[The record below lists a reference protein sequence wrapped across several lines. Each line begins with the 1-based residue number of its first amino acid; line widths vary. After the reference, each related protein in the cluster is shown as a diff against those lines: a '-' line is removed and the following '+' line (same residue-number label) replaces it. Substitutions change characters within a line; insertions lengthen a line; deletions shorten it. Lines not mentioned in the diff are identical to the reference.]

1 MQWCVVFFHFD
12 KTIEVV
18 PEHWVFDDDNTICHF
33 PPVKGFRLYEI
44 IKSGTSP
51 KEDWKVYDVNMLA
64 KYDDFTYAQT
74 QCEAARNGKKIFSQK
89 TKTMLDGMDGK
100 GQRIRKPNTKFS
112 EFMNINTDDE
122 ELNTNITFP
131 TFKGSN
137 PKECKQN
144 TADNNKVTEC
154 PRGFLYRK

>member
-1 MQWCVVFFHFD
+1 MQNRMFQS
-12 KTIEVV
+12 KI
-18 PEHWVFDDDNTICHF
+18 NA
-33 PPVKGFRLYEI
+33 L
-44 IKSGTSP
+44 
-51 KEDWKVYDVNMLA
+51 
-64 KYDDFTYAQT
+64 YAQT